1 MLIEFTQK
9 FTQNNLGMK
18 ILAVELYDSI
28 SNISAEVT
36 TLFVLNLQFLLSAI
50 TMAAQVSKKRKV
62 NIIQKIFI
70 NPMSR
75 RIKSSLNQKLDI
87 F

>member
-62 NIIQKIFI
+62 NKIQ
-70 NPMSR
+70 
-75 RIKSSLNQKLDI
+75 
-87 F
+87 